1 MPESGACVADGAGT
15 VGERGGVDNGTPGV
29 ATARDSVSAASI
41 DGSAG
46 FVAQDAI
53 ATAYG
58 TFTINR
64 NGGWY
69 YRLNDDN
76 AAVQALNAGR
86 TLHDRV
92 TITTTGG
99 TAAEIDIT
107 IEGANDAAVITGTT
121 RDTVIEK
128 GGVANGTPGDATA
141 SGNLDVTD
149 IDSAATFVART
160 NAPTEYG
167 TFSIDATG
175 SWTYKLDDDKVIVQ
189 SLDAGGRRY
198 DRVTVVTA
206 DGTSKVIDITIKGP
220 MTRR

>member
-76 AAVQALNAGR
+76 AAWASAGQLAKL
-86 TLHDRV
+86 T
-92 TITTTGG
+92 
-99 TAAEIDIT
+99 
-107 IEGANDAAVITGTT
+107 
-121 RDTVIEK
+121 
-128 GGVANGTPGDATA
+128 TA
-141 SGNLDVTD
+141 SSGSASNPGLIKLPPRRLIVAPAQTP
-149 IDSAATFVART
+149 AAT
-160 NAPTEYG
+160 
-167 TFSIDATG
+167 
-175 SWTYKLDDDKVIVQ
+175 
-189 SLDAGGRRY
+189 
-198 DRVTVVTA
+198 
-206 DGTSKVIDITIKGP
+206 
-220 MTRR
+220 